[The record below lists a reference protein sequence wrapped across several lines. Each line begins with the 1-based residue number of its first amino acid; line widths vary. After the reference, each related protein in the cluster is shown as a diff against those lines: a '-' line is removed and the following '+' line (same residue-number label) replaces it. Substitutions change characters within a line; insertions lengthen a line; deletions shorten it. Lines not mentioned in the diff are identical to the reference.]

1 MLALD
6 VRSQEQVPRG
16 EADEELLLDV
26 DIDIERIK
34 AKDFMQRKESKL
46 PPDRKLKDFYKKYT
60 EHSEVS
66 VFTMAENASQIKVS
80 DLFVDPANEKSK
92 FDS

>member
-6 VRSQEQVPRG
+6 VRSQEKVPRG
-16 EADEELLLDV
+16 EADEDLLLDV

-46 PPDRKLKDFYKKYT
+46 APDRKLKDFYKKYT
-60 EHSEVS
+60 E
-66 VFTMAENASQIKVS
+66 
-80 DLFVDPANEKSK
+80 
-92 FDS
+92 